1 MSKNIQGNI
10 EDFMIENFSSLGLS
24 RRKFLEKVGKEVKEK
39 LNIEYNIYLNI
50 DIKDYILKH

>member
-1 MSKNIQGNI
+1 MV
-10 EDFMIENFSSLGLS
+10 FMIENFSSLGLS

-39 LNIEYNIYLNI
+39 LNREYDRDLGI